1 MVIRV
6 IFVRFITVKN
16 NSVSCFCGDMFFA
29 VDERKS
35 AFNNMSYKQTL
46 IIASF
51 KMITFNTEK
60 MTCAGRIIV

>member
-1 MVIRV
+1 
-6 IFVRFITVKN
+6 
-16 NSVSCFCGDMFFA
+16 MFFA

-35 AFNNMSYKQTL
+35 ALNNMSYKQTL